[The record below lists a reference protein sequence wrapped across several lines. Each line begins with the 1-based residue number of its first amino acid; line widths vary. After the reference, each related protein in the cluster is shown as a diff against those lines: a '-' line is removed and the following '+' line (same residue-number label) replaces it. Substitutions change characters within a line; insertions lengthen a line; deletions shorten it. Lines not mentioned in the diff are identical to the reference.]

1 MTTEQLAE
9 LAEALSILSAKS
21 SVLKERDDLR
31 QLMEENRSAEEV
43 GVYFLCTYNSFS
55 LTLRPGHAAHQTHPQ
70 YDHQN

>member
-43 GVYFLCTYNSFS
+43 GVSFRRKFLS
-55 LTLRPGHAAHQTHPQ
+55 LTFLPGHPAHQTYPQ
-70 YDHQN
+70 YDHQD